1 MPVHGQAIKLGIG
14 SQDSVQN
21 ALISVYFF
29 FFCGL
34 IRCAWKVF
42 DEILDRT
49 MVSWKSMI
57 GGYSKMGCRKEAFFV
72 VSVDEKIWDGA

>member
-1 MPVHGQAIKLGIG
+1 VLFHGQAIKLGIG
-14 SQDSVQN
+14 SKDNVQN
-21 ALISVYFF
+21 ALISVYFV
-29 FFCGL
+29 CGL

-42 DEILDRT
+42 DEILERT

-72 VSVDEKIWDGA
+72 VSGDEKIWDGIGA